1 MVNLDLPSQFAQIN
15 KQIKEQQSLLAS
27 SQQIKSGKKLCPP
40 EDFFCYPGL
49 EENQSEEDEVDNLSQ
64 SYDIQ
69 MDPDTGL
76 HRQRSNTAQ
85 KLEKMDMARRKA
97 AKIKN
102 IKFDDHSASS
112 TTISSS
118 CSDLFV
124 RKEVTTTN
132 LISGRSL
139 LSDQLKQCPKQP
151 QNKFL
156 EYAKYDGTAQT
167 GIATRTIKIFLT
179 MLPENRKNYPMQV
192 CVTATAKIQ
201 EFIGLICYKCSIQ
214 FPDVILNSV
223 RNYGLYITEEDGDV
237 EDLPALD
244 LKEPCSKF
252 CFSHL
257 ALVGRKLSES
267 LPNRTEDY
275 RAMSMTS
282 DSEDIKAAL
291 IAESKAKSEQESEDL
306 ARMLG
311 HTTMMEAPLYRSY
324 RLQIMNKAL
333 FKTEIQLG
341 ISGEKVE
348 IDPVPQKNSKFWS
361 RQKAVSHSMDSIAC
375 CEILENKTSRATFRI
390 CGIPSSFKNYDFET
404 DPNTAQEIIEKINN
418 ILDVRSSATRRDF
431 LASKEKRKS
440 LQNRSKS
447 SSQK

>member
-1 MVNLDLPSQFAQIN
+1 MVNLDLPSQLAQMN
-15 KQIKEQQSLLAS
+15 KQIKDEQSLLTS
-27 SQQIKSGKKLCPP
+27 SQQINSGKKLDPP

-49 EENQSEEDEVDNLSQ
+49 EENQSDEDEIDTLSQ

-69 MDPDTGL
+69 MDPDIGL

-102 IKFDDHSASS
+102 IKCDDHSASS
-112 TTISSS
+112 TTISSNS
-118 CSDLFV
+118 SDFFV
-124 RKEVTTTN
+124 RKEVIPIDFTE
-132 LISGRSL
+132 IRSL

-167 GIATRTIKIFLT
+167 GIPTRTIKIFLT

-214 FPDVILNSV
+214 FPDIILNSV

-237 EDLPALD
+237 EDLPPLD

-267 LPNRTEDY
+267 LPNRTDDY

-291 IAESKAKSEQESEDL
+291 IAENKAKSEQESEDL

-324 RLQIMNKAL
+324 RLQIMNKPL

-348 IDPVPQKNSKFWS
+348 IDLVPQKNPKFWS
-361 RQKAVSHSMDSIAC
+361 RQKAVSHSMESIAC
-375 CEILENKTSRATFRI
+375 CEILENKSSRSTFRI
-390 CGIPSSFKNYDFET
+390 CGIPNTFKNYDFET
-404 DPNTAQEIIEKINN
+404 DYNTAQEIVEKINN

-431 LASKEKRKS
+431 LASKEKRKT

>member
-1 MVNLDLPSQFAQIN
+1 MVNLDLPSQFAQLN
-15 KQIKEQQSLLAS
+15 KQIKEQQALLTA

-112 TTISSS
+112 TTISSN

-124 RKEVTTTN
+124 RKEVATTN

-267 LPNRTEDY
+267 LPNRTDDY